1 MPPPARGFHYA
12 EQGGPTMT
20 PAQVMALARKYGLP
34 ARGIMQ
40 IAKGESGLRPKVQ
53 QHDPGDGMVGYGL
66 LQMTPNA
73 WGQGSAA
80 RAYMEKLGGV
90 QAMAD
95 PDKNMAMAR
104 FLYKAAGNSFKPW
117 YGTKFLTDRAGEG
130 SLGPIRGGIGGGDA
144 DSAGGGTPRSGGTT
158 VTTTTPG
165 TDNRAAR
172 AQLVLNFLD
181 SKSSD
186 PVSFAAQMRGLQDT
200 PATSSTRTVG
210 GAATPA
216 SGGAQSPTGGAH
228 PSGVHGPLPFEG
240 KPVAAWIQPILKFAR
255 GQGWKGGVN
264 SGYRSTAEQT
274 RIYNSGVR
282 PAARPGTSNHEF
294 TAFPGGAVDVSDAA
308 QLSAILKRS
317 KYANLLVW
325 AGGKDPVH
333 FSHPHGGS
341 Y

>member
-1 MPPPARGFHYA
+1 MSAAHGFHYA

-40 IAKGESGLRPKVQ
+40 IARGESGLRPRVQ

-80 RAYMEKLGGV
+80 RHY
-90 QAMAD
+90 
-95 PDKNMAMAR
+95 
-104 FLYKAAGNSFKPW
+104 
-117 YGTKFLTDRAGEG
+117 
-130 SLGPIRGGIGGGDA
+130 GGIGGG
-144 DSAGGGTPRSGGTT
+144 GGGGADAGTST

-172 AQLVLNFLD
+172 AQLVLSFLD

-186 PVSFAAQMRGLQDT
+186 PVSFASQMRGLQDT
-200 PATSSTRTVG
+200 PATSATRTVG
-210 GAATPA
+210 GAATPT
-216 SGGAQSPTGGAH
+216 SGGAQAPQSPAGGAH

-240 KPVAAWIQPILKFAR
+240 KQVAAWIQPILQYAR
-255 GQGWKGGVN
+255 AQGWKGGIN

-294 TAFPGGAVDVSDAA
+294 TAFPGGAIDVSNAA

-325 AGGKDPVH
+325 AGAKDPVH

>member
-1 MPPPARGFHYA
+1 MSAAHGFHYA

-40 IAKGESGLRPKVQ
+40 IARGESGLRPRVQ

-80 RAYMEKLGGV
+80 RHYMEKLGGI

-130 SLGPIRGGIGGGDA
+130 SLGPVHGGIGGG
-144 DSAGGGTPRSGGTT
+144 GGGGADAGTST
-158 VTTTTPG
+158 VTTRTPG

-172 AQLVLNFLD
+172 AQLVLSFLD

-186 PVSFAAQMRGLQDT
+186 PVSFASQMRGLQDT
-200 PATSSTRTVG
+200 PATSATRTVG
-210 GAATPA
+210 GHPG
-216 SGGAQSPTGGAH
+216 GGAQAPQSPAGGAH

-240 KPVAAWIQPILKFAR
+240 HQVAAWIQPILKFAR
-255 GQGWKGGVN
+255 AQGWKGGIN

-294 TAFPGGAVDVSDAA
+294 TAFPGGAIDVPTPPSF
-308 QLSAILKRS
+308 R
-317 KYANLLVW
+317 
-325 AGGKDPVH
+325 P
-333 FSHPHGGS
+333 F
-341 Y
+341 